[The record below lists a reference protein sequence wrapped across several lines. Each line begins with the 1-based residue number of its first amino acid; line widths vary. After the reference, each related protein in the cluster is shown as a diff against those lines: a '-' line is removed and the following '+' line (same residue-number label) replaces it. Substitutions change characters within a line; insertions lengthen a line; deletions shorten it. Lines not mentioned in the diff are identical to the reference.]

1 MQRQAVVFHL
11 GGESPSRYLAT
22 SQLNLRLAIQLIDGH
37 LGIVVTHN
45 RLGGLP
51 DLEHIVLSGAG
62 DKPGIVGIP
71 AKVSEVIGVP
81 TVHEQPVWMA
91 FSTAQL

>member
-1 MQRQAVVFHL
+1 MQHQAVIFHL
-11 GGESPSRYLAT
+11 GGEIPPRYLAA

-51 DLEHIVLSGAG
+51 DL
-62 DKPGIVGIP
+62 
-71 AKVSEVIGVP
+71 
-81 TVHEQPVWMA
+81 
-91 FSTAQL
+91 